1 MGINWEGIGKG
12 FYLLEIC
19 GIMNEIL
26 VDTRRKYRRKK
37 GSIDEISMKNENL
50 NFYQNFNR
58 NG

>member
-37 GSIDEISMKNENL
+37 GSIDEISM
-50 NFYQNFNR
+50 R
-58 NG
+58 I